1 MHRICTAANIFVLV
15 FVAATVRGEDA
26 TFRAIA
32 FYRTTV
38 ERAHVQFAEDAVAF
52 YGKLAAEK
60 HFTFESTTDWSEMNA
75 ENLAKYQ
82 VVLWLNDSPHVKEQH
97 AAFENYMEHG
107 GAWLGFHVS
116 GYNDKNTKWTWFVQ
130 FLGGAV
136 FHSNNWPIGPGTVKL
151 TVDTNDHPV
160 TRRLPKAYDAPAN
173 EFYQWEPS
181 PRLNKEVQ
189 VLVTLD
195 PSNYPLGK
203 KVVLSSGDIP
213 VVWTNTKY
221 RMVYMVMGHGDE
233 TGIFSS
239 PVQNMMFEDALLWL
253 GEPKSAT
260 RGKAR

>member
-1 MHRICTAANIFVLV
+1 
-15 FVAATVRGEDA
+15 
-26 TFRAIA
+26 
-32 FYRTTV
+32 
-38 ERAHVQFAEDAVAF
+38 
-52 YGKLAAEK
+52 
-60 HFTFESTTDWSEMNA
+60 MNA

-82 VVLWLNDSPHVKEQH
+82 VVLWLNDSPHVKEQQ

-116 GYNDKNTKWTWFVQ
+116 GYNDKNAKWTWFVQ
-130 FLGGAV
+130 FLGDAV
-136 FHSNNWPIGPGTVKL
+136 FHSNNWPVGPDTVKL

-181 PRLNKEVQ
+181 PRLNKHVQ

-253 GEPKSAT
+253 GEPIQSPP
-260 RGKAR
+260 GKKP